1 VENLNERSA
10 DQHRRGVWGK
20 ELVKTVCMISREG
33 RKGSMRTSSPS
44 TNFPMEEAAA
54 DVEEKRLEFVLGEK
68 LCGLRNV
75 QNCLKWAQ

>member
-1 VENLNERSA
+1 MQDKQREAGGAGGAMMVKRIKDL
-10 DQHRRGVWGK
+10 DGV
-20 ELVKTVCMISREG
+20 RN